1 MMMIMAKISRM
12 ARMIDITWTLKTEE
26 MSNTI
31 PSGAQ
36 KADNGWEP
44 QGEGGGGADAGR
56 QRF

>member
-1 MMMIMAKISRM
+1 MMIMAKISRM